1 MLRTPAD
8 SELDDSDMSR
18 SPPGPGPDPQ
28 SSPPD
33 SLSERSV
40 RYLSEIDGRSVRNAL
55 SRHGLPDPGAPARLL
70 AALLDAEPAP
80 GVPPPQPLP
89 VGPELR

>member
-1 MLRTPAD
+1 
-8 SELDDSDMSR
+8 MSR

-40 RYLSEIDGRSVRNAL
+40 RYLSEIYGRSVRNA
-55 SRHGLPDPGAPARLL
+55 SVATAYQTRAPGAPARLL